1 MDGIRRDGRGRM
13 EGEGNE
19 GREIHKIPYRH
30 FVFPTSS
37 SAQRSE
43 QLYEYGLVH
52 SNNNN
57 NNNNNNVD

>member
-1 MDGIRRDGRGRM
+1 MDGIGRDGGSM
-13 EGEGNE
+13 EGEGKE

-43 QLYEYGLVH
+43 QLYEYGLLTLIIMMMMMMAI
-52 SNNNN
+52 N
-57 NNNNNNVD
+57 